1 MSVGWWLEGELGVGG
16 RRREMSRCICERSV
30 AHIANRPQAL
40 LLVASLRSVAKPIV
54 YDREGVQ

>member
-1 MSVGWWLEGELGVGG
+1 
-16 RRREMSRCICERSV
+16 MSRCICKRSV
-30 AHIANRPQAL
+30 AHIANKPQAL